1 MDGAIN
7 NRTMNQFF
15 WNAYKR
21 LEKEVLVLS
30 EDIHF
35 SDDQLGVYSS
45 KIGDLLV
52 RIAIEVESLSKV
64 LYLANGGTMPTDRD
78 LYFDTDCMKFLEDK
92 WHLSKKAIF
101 MSSPF
106 FYFKNEEN
114 LTLRPLHKAFK
125 RGTSSSK
132 WQQAYQ
138 AVKHDRI
145 NNLKR
150 GNIGNLLLA
159 LGALYILNIYYRDTK
174 FESVADKD
182 ASNIDWGLGSE
193 IFSVKVSHESG
204 GASNDKIY
212 VKKSDYDECIYLV
225 KHTDET
231 AQAFITVMQGVNK
244 QINDQ
249 TMNDV
254 TQSLNAKI
262 KSGELSM
269 NPETLKVLART
280 LFEEKNGAAMMRV
293 LEKEKYSIHKAL
305 ESLRFEA
312 VLNHQQF

>member
-35 SDDQLGVYSS
+35 SDDQLEVYSS

-52 RIAIEVESLSKV
+52 RTAIEVESLSKV
-64 LYLANGGTMPTDRD
+64 LYFANGGTMPTDRD
-78 LYFDTDCMKFLEDK
+78 LYFDTDCMKLLEDK
-92 WHLSKKAIF
+92 WLLSKKAIF

-174 FESVADKD
+174 FESVTDKD

>member
-1 MDGAIN
+1 MD
-7 NRTMNQFF
+7 QFF

-21 LEKEVLVLS
+21 LEKEVLSLS

-35 SDDQLGVYSS
+35 SDDQIYVYSP

-52 RIAIEVESLSKV
+52 RTAIEVESISKV
-64 LYLANGGTMPTDRD
+64 LYFANGGTQPADRD
-78 LYFDTDCMKFLEDK
+78 LYFDTDCLKLLEDK
-92 WHLSKKAIF
+92 WLLSKKTIF
-101 MSSPF
+101 VNSPF
-106 FYFKNEEN
+106 FYFVEEVN
-114 LTLRPLHKAFK
+114 LILNPLRKAFK

-138 AVKHDRI
+138 GVKHDRI

-150 GNIGNLLLA
+150 GNIGNLLQA
-159 LGALYILNIYYRDTK
+159 LGALYILNIYYRNAK
-174 FESVADKD
+174 FETVADKD

-204 GASNDKIY
+204 GASCNTIY
-212 VKKSDYDECIYLV
+212 IKKADYDECVYIV

-231 AQAFITVMQGVNK
+231 AEALITMMQGINK

-249 TMNDV
+249 ALNDV
-254 TQSLNAKI
+254 TKSLNAKI
-262 KSGELSM
+262 KSGELKNDS
-269 NPETLKVLART
+269 ESLKALAQT
-280 LFEEKNGAAMMRV
+280 LFEEKNSEARMRV
-293 LEKEKYSIHKAL
+293 LEKEKYSIHKVL
-305 ESLRFEA
+305 ENLRYEA

>member
-1 MDGAIN
+1 
-7 NRTMNQFF
+7 MNQFF

-21 LEKEVLVLS
+21 LEKEVLSLS

-35 SDDQLGVYSS
+35 SDDQIGVYSS

-52 RIAIEVESLSKV
+52 RTAIEVESLSKV
-64 LYLANGGTMPTDRD
+64 LFFANGGTQPTDRD
-78 LYFDTDCMKFLEDK
+78 LYFDTDCLGLLEQK
-92 WHLSKKAIF
+92 WLLSKKTIF
-101 MSSPF
+101 VSSPY
-106 FYFKNEEN
+106 FYFKDEIN
-114 LTLRPLHKAFK
+114 LTLKPLHKAFK

-150 GNIGNLLLA
+150 GNIGYLLQA
-159 LGALYILNIYYRDTK
+159 LGALYILNIYYRNAK
-174 FESVADKD
+174 FETVADKD

-193 IFSVKVSHESG
+193 IFSVKISHESG
-204 GASNDKIY
+204 GASSKTIY
-212 VKKSDYDECIYLV
+212 VKKADYDECIYIV

-231 AQAFITVMQGVNK
+231 AKAFMAVMQEVNK

-249 TMNDV
+249 TLYDV
-254 TQSLNAKI
+254 TQSLNEKI
-262 KSGELSM
+262 KSGGLAM
-269 NPETLKVLART
+269 NSETLKTLAQT
-280 LFEEKNGAAMMRV
+280 LFEEKNGAAMRRV
-293 LEKEKYSIHKAL
+293 LEKEKYSIHKVI
-305 ESLRFEA
+305 EGLRFEA

>member
-35 SDDQLGVYSS
+35 SDDQLEVYSS

-52 RIAIEVESLSKV
+52 RTAIEVESLSKV
-64 LYLANGGTMPTDRD
+64 LYFANGGTMPTDRD
-78 LYFDTDCMKFLEDK
+78 LYFDTDCMKLLEDK
-92 WHLSKKAIF
+92 WLLSKKTIF

-114 LTLRPLHKAFK
+114 LTLKPLHKAFK

-145 NNLKR
+145 NNLKK
-150 GNIGNLLLA
+150 GNIGNLLQA
-159 LGALYILNIYYRDTK
+159 LGALYILNIYYRNAM
-174 FESVADKD
+174 FETVADKD

-212 VKKSDYDECIYLV
+212 EKKADYDECIYIV
-225 KHTDET
+225 KHTDKT
-231 AQAFITVMQGVNK
+231 AKAFMEVFQRVNK
-244 QINDQ
+244 QIKEQ
-249 TMNDV
+249 TINAV
-254 TQSLNAKI
+254 KQSLNAKI
-262 KSGELSM
+262 QSGELIENSESFEM
-269 NPETLKVLART
+269 QVQTLSH
-280 LFEEKNGAAMMRV
+280 EKNVEAMKRV
-293 LEKEKYSIHKAL
+293 FEIEKDSINKAING
-305 ESLRFEA
+305 LRFEA
-312 VLNHQQF
+312 VINHQQF

>member
-1 MDGAIN
+1 
-7 NRTMNQFF
+7 MNQFF

-35 SDDQLGVYSS
+35 SDDQLEVYSS

-52 RIAIEVESLSKV
+52 RTAIEVESLSKV
-64 LYLANGGTMPTDRD
+64 LYFANGGTMPTDRD
-78 LYFDTDCMKFLEDK
+78 LYFDTDCMKLLEDK
-92 WHLSKKAIF
+92 WLLSKKAIF

-114 LTLRPLHKAFK
+114 LTLKPLHKAFK

-150 GNIGNLLLA
+150 GNIGNLLFA
-159 LGALYILNIYYRDTK
+159 LGALYILNIYYRDTI

-193 IFSVKVSHESG
+193 IFSAKVSHESE
-204 GASNDKIY
+204 GASNDTIY
-212 VKKSDYDECIYLV
+212 VKKPDYDECIYLV

-293 LEKEKYSIHKAL
+293 IEKEKYSIHKAL